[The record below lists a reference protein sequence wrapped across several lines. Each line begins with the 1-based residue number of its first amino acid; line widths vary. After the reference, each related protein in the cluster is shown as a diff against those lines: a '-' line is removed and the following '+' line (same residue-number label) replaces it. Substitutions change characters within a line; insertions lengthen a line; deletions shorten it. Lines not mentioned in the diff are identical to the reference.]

1 MADIICVEC
10 KSTVSDESGYCPEC
24 GYPFDST
31 PIVDDTAAVDEVIS
45 TEPTPAG
52 TPPLDIIVRSLN
64 SIGSEMKELQERVDG
79 IRQDLNST
87 SLSSTENTQKMLM
100 EFSAKLDAISS
111 VQNTIKAAVQA
122 DDPKKTK
129 KGLIA
134 AFYKTLNSPNSMF
147 EYMFYICIVQV
158 VFVIVILFMAA
169 YIVTLV
175 R

>member
-1 MADIICVEC
+1 M
-10 KSTVSDESGYCPEC
+10 
-24 GYPFDST
+24 
-31 PIVDDTAAVDEVIS
+31 
-45 TEPTPAG
+45 
-52 TPPLDIIVRSLN
+52 RSL
-64 SIGSEMKELQERVDG
+64 SAIGSAMKELQERVDG
-79 IRQDLNST
+79 IRQDLTSR
-87 SLSSTENTQKMLM
+87 SLSSAESTQNMLM
-100 EFSAKLDAISS
+100 EISAKLDAISS
-111 VQNTIKAAVQA
+111 VQSSIQAAVQP
-122 DDPKKTK
+122 DDPKKSK

>member
-10 KSTVSDESGYCPEC
+10 KLTVPDESGYCPEC
-24 GYPFDST
+24 GYPFDSA
-31 PIVDDTAAVDEVIS
+31 PVVEDTAAVDEAIN
-45 TEPTPAG
+45 TEPTTAG
-52 TPPLDIIVRSLN
+52 TASLDIIVRSL
-64 SIGSEMKELQERVDG
+64 SAIGSAMKELQERVDG
-79 IRQDLNST
+79 IRQDLTSR
-87 SLSSTENTQKMLM
+87 SLSSAESTQNMLM
-100 EFSAKLDAISS
+100 ELSAKLDAISS
-111 VQNTIKAAVQA
+111 VQSSIQAAVQP
-122 DDPKKTK
+122 DDPKKSK

-147 EYMFYICIVQV
+147 EYMFYICMVQV